1 MLFLEVGAVLQKGA
15 SFLLQ
20 LFLLGYEAGRIRDDV
35 LHRGPV
41 PGRRPT
47 WGPIK
52 WNTLPP
58 SIQGE
63 ELPPSIQ
70 GEELPPSNQGDTSR
84 WDFRKPHQG
93 KEIDAGIEKGE
104 GRTKNMQHIK
114 NQAFHRFRGNSS

>member
-1 MLFLEVGAVLQKGA
+1 MCSNRAMPFLEVGAVLQKGA

-63 ELPPSIQ
+63 ELPPS
-70 GEELPPSNQGDTSR
+70 NQGDASR

-104 GRTKNMQHIK
+104 GRTKNMQQIK
-114 NQAFHRFRGNSS
+114 NQAFHRFRGNSN

>member
-20 LFLLGYEAGRIRDDV
+20 LFLLGFEAGRIRDDV

-70 GEELPPSNQGDTSR
+70 GEELPPSNQGATSR

-104 GRTKNMQHIK
+104 GRTKNMQQIK